1 MDLVDPI
8 LGSNYSKDEALRML
22 NMALLCTNP
31 SPTLR
36 PPMSTV
42 VSMIEGKKKVEAPT
56 VSRTTTDEDM
66 RFKAFE
72 KLSQDSQSHTFS
84 QESRAERSM
93 SMDGPWIDTS
103 MSFQSKDTDVHN
115 PTSKSKLL
123 PDLYDVNID

>member
-1 MDLVDPI
+1 
-8 LGSNYSKDEALRML
+8 
-22 NMALLCTNP
+22 
-31 SPTLR
+31 
-36 PPMSTV
+36 MSTV

-72 KLSQDSQSHTFS
+72 KLSHDSQSHTFS
-84 QESRAERSM
+84 QESRGERSI
-93 SMDGPWIDTS
+93 SMDGPWVDTS

-115 PTSKSKLL
+115 PTSTSKLL